1 MVSNRK
7 DVVCKLPCKAGWQ
20 SPDRDRDLPKA
31 LIAAEATDVLHQR
44 VPGREQ
50 TSGHGCI
57 FLQAKQNSEI
67 AIWQYFGQVFI
78 RVVDLDL
85 QGLIH

>member
-20 SPDRDRDLPKA
+20 RPDRGRELPKA

-50 TSGHGCI
+50 TAMAALSLGQSRTVK
-57 FLQAKQNSEI
+57 LP
-67 AIWQYFGQVFI
+67 FGNISV
-78 RVVDLDL
+78 RSLY
-85 QGLIH
+85 G